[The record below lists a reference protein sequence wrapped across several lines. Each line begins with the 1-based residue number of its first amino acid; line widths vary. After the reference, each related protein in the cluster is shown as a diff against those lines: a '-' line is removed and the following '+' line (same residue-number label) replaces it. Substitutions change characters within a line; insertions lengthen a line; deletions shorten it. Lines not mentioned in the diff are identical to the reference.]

1 MGRHSADG
9 SPAAGA
15 PAGRASGTATADGGV
30 QVVDDGP
37 VTKFGPLTLSTGTSR
52 LNISAYYWLAV
63 TSIMIFTFV
72 PAAQTALLTTI
83 LGVPEGEQGGVV
95 GTAGLV
101 AEIVLIA
108 TVGLAGAWSDRIG
121 RRPIVVAGYTLMGL
135 GIILTPFVGSE
146 IPFYAARALASV
158 GIAMI
163 TVMITAV
170 VTDYVRDETR
180 GKANGFLGLCNGIGA
195 LITFFFLLKLPSI
208 FEGSGLVETTALR
221 ATYLVVAAVALGT
234 ALLLRLTLRGGR
246 VSEHTE
252 HIPIT
257 TLLKEGIREAK
268 RPGVAFSYVSAFVAR
283 ADLALVGAFLTL
295 WAQQYAT
302 NELGLGQAEA
312 LAKAGALLGI
322 ANGVALIAAP
332 VIGIVADRL
341 SRKDAVLISLS
352 IAAVGYTATILI
364 DNPFSVQGYLI
375 AAVIGVGQVSAVIS
389 SQVLVAE
396 QSPVKTRG
404 SVIGTFALS
413 GGVGIM
419 IAFAA
424 GGTLYDA
431 WRPAGPF
438 VLFGL
443 LAAVAVVYGL
453 IIRSK
458 IPSEAYE
465 TMEARL
471 AAAGEVP
478 SGLPGAGQ

>member
-1 MGRHSADG
+1 MGRHSAEG
-9 SPAAGA
+9 GAAAA
-15 PAGRASGTATADGGV
+15 PVSTEAGV
-30 QVVDDGP
+30 QVIDDEP
-37 VTKFGPLTLSTGTSR
+37 VTKYGPLVLSRGTTR
-52 LNISAYYWLAV
+52 VNITAYYWLAV
-63 TSIMIFTFV
+63 TAIMIFTFI
-72 PAAQTALLTTI
+72 PAAQTALLATV
-83 LGVPEGEQGGVV
+83 LDVPEGDQGGVV
-95 GTAGLV
+95 GTAGLI
-101 AEIVLIA
+101 AEIILIA

-121 RRPIVVAGYTLMGL
+121 RRPIVVGGYTLMGL
-135 GIILTPFVGSE
+135 GVAITPFVGSV

-208 FEGSGLVETTALR
+208 FEGSGLDETTALR

-234 ALLLRLTLRGGR
+234 ALLLQLTLRAGR
-246 VSEHTE
+246 VTEHTE

-257 TLLKEGIREAK
+257 TLLKEGVREAK

-302 NELGLGQAEA
+302 NELGLSDAEG

-322 ANGVALIAAP
+322 SNGVALIAAP

-341 SRKDAVLISLS
+341 SRKDAVLISLA
-352 IAAVGYTATILI
+352 IAAVGYSATIFI
-364 DNPFSVQGYLI
+364 DNPFSPLGYVI
-375 AAVIGVGQVSAVIS
+375 AAIIGVGQVSAVIS

-404 SVIGTFALS
+404 SVVGTFALS

-419 IAFAA
+419 IAFAV

-431 WRPAGPF
+431 WRPAAPF

-443 LAAVAVVYGL
+443 LAAVAFVYGL
-453 IIRSK
+453 AVRSK

-465 TMEARL
+465 TIEARL